1 MIEEVLYPYLC
12 KSEQLASLLATHDGE
27 PAIFQQIAPEDT
39 DKGWDGVQFSRIVY
53 DIDKTGNVE
62 RKISG
67 TLYMDVMCS
76 GIQSEIPEN
85 IESVTPEDI
94 EKVLKELIDG
104 YFFVVDGMTYA
115 AKWERSDSFKTEPNH
130 KVFGI
135 TVTFSLLAFPQ
146 QNTGIPDSVALMN
159 TWTAAFFP
167 NATIINVS
175 ATQPVFKPTNEHP
188 AIYWSFRGLG
198 ESPIS
203 SIYHCTW
210 RQTNLNMHVM
220 APSTN
225 VQNSLVQQVNN
236 ALAFK
241 SRIMF
246 EDGTQ
251 FMLHSVTANAASDPI
266 RDGQLTLQGSYPIIR
281 PENDVQKLQ
290 NITNKL
296 R

>member
-12 KSEQLASLLATHDGE
+12 ESEQLTSLLAKHNEE
-27 PAIFQQIAPEDT
+27 PAIFQQIAPADT
-39 DKGWDGVQFSRIVY
+39 DKGWDGIQFARIVY

-76 GIQSEIPEN
+76 DQSVP
-85 IESVTPEDI
+85 PEDI

-175 ATQPVFKPTNEHP
+175 ATQKVFKPTNENP

-251 FMLHSVTANAASDPI
+251 FMLHSVTANTASDPM

-290 NITNKL
+290 NITYKL

>member
-1 MIEEVLYPYLC
+1 MIEEVLNAYLC
-12 KSEQLASLLATHDGE
+12 ESEQLASLVTTHDGE
-27 PAIFQQIAPEDT
+27 PAIFHQIAPSDT
-39 DKGWDGVQFSRIVY
+39 DDAWSGLQFPRIVY

-76 GIQSEIPEN
+76 DQSEG
-85 IESVTPEDI
+85 PEDI

-115 AKWERSDSFKTEPNH
+115 AKWERSDSFKTEPNN

-135 TVTFSLLAFPQ
+135 TVTFSLLAFPR
-146 QNTGIPDSVALMN
+146 QNTGSPDSVALMN
-159 TWTAAFFP
+159 AWTAAFFP

-175 ATQPVFKPTNEHP
+175 ATKKVFKPTDENP

-198 ESPIS
+198 ESPVS

-246 EDGTQ
+246 KDGTQ
-251 FMLHSVTANAASDPI
+251 FMLHNVATNAASDPI

-281 PENDVQKLQ
+281 PENDVSKLW

>member
-1 MIEEVLYPYLC
+1 MIEEVLNAYLC
-12 KSEQLASLLATHDGE
+12 ESEQLTSLLATYDGE
-27 PAIFQQIAPEDT
+27 PAIFHQIAPSDT
-39 DKGWDGVQFSRIVY
+39 DKAWSELQFARIVY

-76 GIQSEIPEN
+76 GSQSAG
-85 IESVTPEDI
+85 PEDI

-104 YFFVVDGMTYA
+104 YFFMVDGMTYA
-115 AKWERSDSFKTEPNH
+115 AKWERSDSFKTESNH

-159 TWTAAFFP
+159 TWTEAFFP

-175 ATQPVFKPTNEHP
+175 ATQKVFKPTDEHP

-203 SIYHCTW
+203 NIYHCTW
-210 RQTNLNMHVM
+210 RQTNLSMHVM

-225 VQNSLVQQVNN
+225 VQNSLVQEVNN

-251 FMLHSVTANAASDPI
+251 FMLHSVTANASADPI

-281 PENDVQKLQ
+281 PENDGHKMKT
-290 NITNKL
+290 ITYKL